1 MSATINTN
9 LSSLTAQRNQSRSQ
23 NDLSTA
29 ITRLSS
35 GLRINSAKD
44 DAAGLAIS
52 ERFTSQIRGLNQ
64 AARNANDGI
73 SLAQTAEGALGSISS
88 NLQRVREL
96 AVQSANASNSSSDRA
111 AMQIEVGQLVQEIDR
126 VGKDTDFNGIKVL
139 DGTFSAQNFQIGAN
153 VNQTIAITSIGSAR
167 TSSLGASAAASAA
180 GGAMNGIA
188 LGAGALSINGS
199 AIQAAADANPLV
211 PGQTANSAYATA
223 QAINASQGTV
233 VAKANA
239 TVSTTSAPTTKTNT
253 PAGGLSI
260 NGIQVGAVTG
270 AADLP
275 SQGAAMAVAINAISA
290 ASGVTATSSAS
301 GALTLTAADGRN
313 IDINASPTASTNSGL
328 ATGTSYGTVSLSTSS
343 TQGIVIAGTT
353 AGLGATGFTAGVVP
367 STMTGTALS
376 VIDISTVAGANTAL
390 ASVDA
395 ALNTVNSSR
404 ASLGAMQ
411 NRLSSTVENLHTSSE
426 NMSSARSRIQDADF
440 ASETANLSRAQV
452 LQQAGTAMIAQANQ
466 LPQQV
471 LSLLR

>member
-1 MSATINTN
+1 MAQTINTN

-73 SLAQTAEGALGSISS
+73 SLTQTAEGALGSISS

-96 AVQSANASNSSSDRA
+96 AVQSANATNSSSDRA
-111 AMQIEVGQLVQEIDR
+111 AMQIEVVQLVQEIDR
-126 VGKDTDFNGIKVL
+126 VGAATDFNGIKVL
-139 DGTFSAQNFQIGAN
+139 DGSFSAQNFQIGAN
-153 VNQTIAITSIGSAR
+153 AGQTIGITNIASAR
-167 TSSLGASAAASAA
+167 TTSLGASAAATTTGSALNGTA
-180 GGAMNGIA
+180 FSDTALTINGI
-188 LGAGALSINGS
+188 
-199 AIQAAADANPLV
+199 AIQAAKDTPGT
-211 PGQTANSAYATA
+211 PGQTKFSAYAAA

-233 VAKANA
+233 LATANA
-239 TVSTTSAPTTKTNT
+239 TVSAPGAAPT
-253 PAGGLSI
+253 AGNLAQGDLRI
-260 NGIQVGAVTG
+260 NGIQVGAVTAG
-270 AADLP
+270 TTPALQGTAVAA
-275 SQGAAMAVAINAISA
+275 AINAISA

-313 IDINASPTASTNSGL
+313 IAVTATGTGTTNSGL
-328 ATGTSYGTVSLSTSS
+328 STSTSYGSVSLSTSS
-343 TQGIVIAGTT
+343 TQGIVIAGTAPGA
-353 AGLGATGFTAGVVP
+353 AGFSAGVTA

-376 VIDISTVAGANTAL
+376 AIDVGTVAGSNIAL

-395 ALNTVNSSR
+395 ALSSVNLSR

-411 NRLSSTVENLHTSSE
+411 NRLSSTVDNLHTSSE

-440 ASETANLSRAQV
+440 AMETANLSRAQV

-466 LPQQV
+466 MPQQV
-471 LSLLR
+471 LQLLKG

>member
-73 SLAQTAEGALGSISS
+73 SLAQTAEGALGTISS

-96 AVQSANASNSSSDRA
+96 AVQSANATNSSSDRA
-111 AMQIEVGQLVQEIDR
+111 AIQTEVKNLVDEIDR
-126 VGKDTDFNGIKVL
+126 VGAQTDFNGIKLL
-139 DGTFSAQNFQIGAN
+139 DGTLSVQNFQIGAN
-153 VNQTIAITSIGSAR
+153 VGQTIGITSITSAR
-167 TSSLGASAAASAA
+167 TAALGVSDTALKA
-180 GGAMNGIA
+180 GVALTVGTQLTTIGDLKLNGID
-188 LGAGALSINGS
+188 
-199 AIQAAADANPLV
+199 IQAAKA
-211 PGQTANSAYATA
+211 GTANATGQAISSAYATA
-223 QAINASQGTV
+223 QAINASQSAV
-233 VAKANA
+233 VATANA
-239 TVSTTSAPTTKTNT
+239 TTTTTTAAVGALA
-253 PAGGLSI
+253 AGDLKI
-260 NGIQVGAVTG
+260 NGIDVGAV
-270 AADLP
+270 AAGG
-275 SQGAAMAVAINAISA
+275 SVTAQGDNVAAAINAVSA
-290 ASGVTATSSAS
+290 ASGVTATNAA
-301 GALTLTAADGRN
+301 GVLTLTAADGSN
-313 IDINASPTASTNSGL
+313 IKTVANTAAQTGTGL
-328 ATGTSYGTVSLSTSS
+328 AASNTVLGTVSLASS
-343 TQGIVIAGTT
+343 SPAGITVGGNVAGAGGFS
-353 AGLGATGFTAGVVP
+353 AGLSA
-367 STMTGTALS
+367 STKTGTALS
-376 VIDISTVAGANTAL
+376 QIDISTIAGANTAL

-395 ALNTVNSSR
+395 ALNSVNLSR